1 MRRRQ
6 REAPPKLWPRFVLLG
21 VLALICALVALW
33 TGAPKASRKDHDMSG
48 NFDGKQVYI
57 VHGYM
62 ASPGDH
68 WFGWLKSQL
77 EARGARVT
85 ILAMPDSSDPDP
97 AAWQRHLQQSVER
110 HDGDSYFVAHS
121 LGCIA
126 LLHYLQ
132 SLPADTQIGGLL
144 LVAGFSASLPN
155 LPQLDKFTR
164 SPKLEADR
172 IVAMT
177 SQRAVIASRNDA
189 AVPYALTVDLS
200 RQLRAQLSTVEEGGH
215 FLGREGFTTLPVAY
229 ELLSAMMSA
238 RPD

>member
-33 TGAPKASRKDHDMSG
+33 PVAPTAPSKDHDMSG
-48 NFDGKQVYI
+48 DFGGKQVYI

-62 ASPGDH
+62 ASPSDH

-77 EARGARVT
+77 EARGAQVT

-110 HDGDSYFVAHS
+110 HDGNSYFVAHS

-132 SLPADTQIGGLL
+132 SLPAGTHIGGLL
-144 LVAGFSASLPN
+144 LVAGFSASLPI
-155 LPQLDKFTR
+155 LPQLDDFTN
-164 SPKLEADR
+164 SPPLDADR
-172 IVAMT
+172 IIGMS

-200 RQLRAQLSTVEEGGH
+200 RQLQTQLSTVEEGGH
-215 FLGREGFTTLPVAY
+215 FLGSEGFTTLPVAY
-229 ELLSAMMSA
+229 DLLAAMMSA
-238 RPD
+238 KPD

>member
-6 REAPPKLWPRFVLLG
+6 REAPPPKLWPRFVLLG
-21 VLALICALVALW
+21 VLAVICALVMLW
-33 TGAPKASRKDHDMSG
+33 QPAPRTTENMSG
-48 NFDGKQVYI
+48 DLGGKQVYI

-85 ILAMPDSSDPDP
+85 ILAMPDSSSPDP
-97 AAWQRHLQQSVER
+97 AAWQLHLEQNVGSR
-110 HDGDSYFVAHS
+110 DGNTYFVAHS

-132 SLPADTQIGGLL
+132 SLPADTHIGGLL
-144 LVAGFSASLPN
+144 LVAGFSASLPTI
-155 LPQLDKFTR
+155 PQLDTFTR
-164 SPKLEADR
+164 SPALDADR
-172 IVAMT
+172 IIGL
-177 SQRAVIASRNDA
+177 SNQRAVIASRNDD

-200 RQLRAQLSTVEEGGH
+200 RQLQAQLSTVEEGGH

-229 ELLSAMMSA
+229 DLLAAMMSA